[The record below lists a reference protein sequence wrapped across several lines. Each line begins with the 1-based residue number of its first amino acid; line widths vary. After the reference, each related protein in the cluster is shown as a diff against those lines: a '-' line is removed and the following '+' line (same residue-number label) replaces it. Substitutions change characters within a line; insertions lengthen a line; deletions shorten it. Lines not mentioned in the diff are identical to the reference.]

1 VHELLSGLP
10 SEAFV
15 LDLGCCQGSF
25 AKDTTSATIVRFDLD
40 APRRTDG
47 VCFVRGD
54 AGKLPF
60 PDCSFAAIIANHS
73 LEHFDHLESA
83 LREIRRVLAPGGGLF
98 VSVPDASTLTD
109 RLYRW
114 LASGG
119 GHVNAFTSAKEVA
132 STIERLTGL
141 RHVRTRTLY
150 SSLSFLN
157 SRNSPRPR
165 PRRLFALGGGSEWS
179 LFLYVWASR
188 RIDRTFNLRTSIYGW
203 AFYFGDVPAPIDSE
217 AMENVCIR
225 CGQGIPKSVLE
236 RGGNVRAIKW
246 GLRVY
251 ACPACGA
258 LNPFV
263 DRGLACQTSTSAT
276 TERGPTR

>member
-10 SEAFV
+10 EGAFV

-25 AKDTTSATIVRFDLD
+25 AKDSTSATIVRFDLD
-40 APRRTDG
+40 APRQSDG

-54 AGKLPF
+54 AGRLPF
-60 PDCSFAAIIANHS
+60 ADSSFAAIISNHS
-73 LEHFDHLESA
+73 LEHFDDLESS

-119 GHVNAFTSAKEVA
+119 GHVNAFTSADELVR
-132 STIERLTGL
+132 TIGGLTGL

-157 SRNSPRPR
+157 RRNSPRPR
-165 PRRLFALGGGSEWS
+165 PRRLLALGGGSEWS

-188 RIDRTFNLRTSIYGW
+188 RLDRVFNLRTSIYGW
-203 AFYFGDVPAPIDSE
+203 ALYFGDVSAPIDSE
-217 AMENVCIR
+217 EMANVCIR
-225 CGQGIPKSVLE
+225 CGQGVAKSALE
-236 RGGNVRAIKW
+236 GSGRVRATVP
-246 GLRVY
+246 GVRVY
-251 ACPACGA
+251 ACVACGA
-258 LNPFV
+258 VNPFV
-263 DRGLACQTSTSAT
+263 DRGPASLGA
-276 TERGPTR
+276 